1 MPAKKA
7 RGATKRKY
15 KSGAQKR
22 REKFEAA
29 ERNALAE
36 QNKDGPAA
44 AAPAPSVAAE
54 LDKPDDE
61 QSSLE
66 KQEREDYRRSNRPPD
81 DVVGRMAW
89 VQGLMAK
96 VIYWSGRH
104 IGSADLLV
112 TRRTILEGGAKLGI
126 TAVKALYEER
136 LKKLEATVYGKRR
149 KGDVSE
155 DGLEDLPS

>member
-7 RGATKRKY
+7 AGPKKRTY

-22 REKFEAA
+22 REKFEAT
-29 ERNALAE
+29 ERAALAKE
-36 QNKDGPAA
+36 P
-44 AAPAPSVAAE
+44 AAPATTPTIAAE
-54 LDKPDDE
+54 LDATKE
-61 QSSLE
+61 HSSLE
-66 KQEREDYRRSNRPPD
+66 KQEREDYRLSGKPPD

-104 IGSADLLV
+104 LGSAELLV
-112 TRRTILEGGAKLGI
+112 ARRTILEGGAKLGI

-155 DGLEDLPS
+155 DGLEDLPA